1 MESRREEVEN
11 EPFSFNFERK
21 ERGFG
26 GLGCGELG
34 FGDYGSGAEFSKEM
48 KSELLTKFKRS
59 EFSQEIDYEKFE
71 KSLNII
77 LTMKSKNG

>member
-1 MESRREEVEN
+1 
-11 EPFSFNFERK
+11 
-21 ERGFG
+21 
-26 GLGCGELG
+26 LG